1 MLVEIPISPPKPNS
15 PPSAN
20 WVETLCIAIELFTPF
35 KKTSAFFLL
44 LVIILSVCIVPY
56 FKICSTAPFTF
67 LTVLT
72 EIIASRYSVFQSF
85 SVAFFNFPLK
95 ILLIFLSAL
104 TSQPESKRA
113 FIISLACEP
122 KAFSS
127 IRRVSTAPQIL
138 VLLIFALII
147 KSFAIL
153 IFAVLST

>member
-1 MLVEIPISPPKPNS
+1 M
-15 PPSAN
+15 
-20 WVETLCIAIELFTPF
+20 
-35 KKTSAFFLL
+35 
-44 LVIILSVCIVPY
+44 PY

-85 SVAFFNFPLK
+85 SVVFFNFPLK

-113 FIISLACEP
+113 FIISLACEL

-127 IRRVSTAPQIL
+127 IRRVSTAPQML
-138 VLLIFALII
+138 VLRIFALII
-147 KSFAIL
+147 KSLAIL